1 MECGH
6 YRTIALILHASKV
19 LLRIFYCRK
28 DCERY
33 CGWRIGVVL
42 GHVVAPSAEL
52 HAVVMLSRSSGGMRR
67 KHWQNKLWKLMGVSL
82 DSCPCVE
89 RRRSSMV

>member
-1 MECGH
+1 MW
-6 YRTIALILHASKV
+6 TIALILHASKV

-33 CGWRIGVVL
+33 CGWRTGVVL
-42 GHVVAPSAEL
+42 CHVAAPPVEL
-52 HAVVMLSRSSGGMRR
+52 HAVVMLRRSGSSDGMRR
-67 KHWQNKLWKLMGVSL
+67 KQWQNKFWKLMGVSL
-82 DSCPCVE
+82 ESCPCVE